1 MVAINVGNDKVNH
14 LIAADVVV
22 CGAFETAL
30 IGVDEEVRIEKVGRL
45 IVVVVDVVVYEMFET
60 VLFVI
65 EMGKVVGLFVESQQK
80 DWLLF
85 VANFVIVVLLIFAWI
100 VELVE

>member
-1 MVAINVGNDKVNH
+1 MVAVNVGNDRVNH

-30 IGVDEEVRIEKVGRL
+30 IGVDDEVRIEKVGRL
-45 IVVVVDVVVYEMFET
+45 IVVVVVVYEMFKI

-85 VANFVIVVLLIFAWI
+85 VANFVVVLLIFAWI